1 MTSAAMVSD
10 MALTDWLDDADGR
23 DWETATDGSVRFALI
38 GLGWWTVDFAIPAIE
53 RAARCE
59 TTVLVSST
67 AEKARRIA
75 DEHDIPHGISYDA
88 FHEGAA
94 AEDYDAIYIGTPNAR
109 HEAFATTAAALD
121 KAVLC
126 EKPIA
131 ADYEAAERMVE
142 ACADVPFMAAYRM
155 QTDPIVRRARE
166 LLRDGIVGE
175 PRYVSGTN
183 AQPLLEMIPDSDQ
196 WRLNPELTGH
206 GTSVMDLGIYIV
218 NTARFLLESDPVEA
232 TARMASVDEAFAG
245 VPDQWA
251 SFSLGFEDGVSLVGT
266 TSQDA
271 QRETRLAITGSEGRL
286 VLDPV
291 FHGEVVMRIERG
303 DATATVEHDAVDG
316 HREMYEEFAYFAD
329 RMLSGEPIGPDGEHA
344 LVDMATLAAIHEA
357 AERGEPVRIA

>member
-1 MTSAAMVSD
+1 MP
-10 MALTDWLDDADGR
+10 LTNWIDRVDGR
-23 DWETATDGSVRFALI
+23 DWETASEGTVRFALI

-53 RAARCE
+53 RAERCE
-59 TTVLVSST
+59 TTVLVSSST
-67 AEKARRIA
+67 EKAQRIA
-75 DEHDIPHGISYDA
+75 NEHDVPHGISYDA
-88 FHEGAA
+88 FHDGAA
-94 AEDYDAIYIGTPNAR
+94 ADTYDAIYIGTPNAR
-109 HEAFATTAAALD
+109 HEAFATTAAELE

-131 ADYEAAERMVE
+131 ADYDGAARMVD

-166 LLRDGIVGE
+166 LLQDGIIGE
-175 PRYVSGTN
+175 PRYVAGTN
-183 AQPLLEMIPDSDQ
+183 AQPLLEMIPDPDQ
-196 WRLNPELTGH
+196 WRLNAALSGY
-206 GTSVMDLGIYIV
+206 GTSVMDLGIYVI
-218 NTARFLLESDPVEA
+218 NTARFLLERDPIEA
-232 TARMASVDEAFAG
+232 SARMASIDEAFTD

-251 SFSLGFEDGVSLVGT
+251 SFTLGFEDGISLVGT

-271 QRETRLAITGSEGRL
+271 QYETRLAITGSAGRL

-303 DATATVEHDAVDG
+303 DATTTVEHDAVDG
-316 HREMYEEFAYFAD
+316 HREMEEEFAYFAD
-329 RMLSGEPIGPDGEHA
+329 RILSGEPIGPDGEHA